1 MAYAL
6 PPATVEPACP
16 WCAEAM
22 DQEAKFCGGC
32 GRPAKV
38 SFGRHSPTRAQ
49 PRQHHGVPTFAALPL
64 RPVPNPESAAILEEL
79 ARCEILLWRER
90 FFLVA
95 HWLVYILLNLGGLA
109 LAVQCYSG
117 FIGDVL
123 TKLCMAGTPLMFV
136 NTSALLC
143 FLPINGARREI
154 LRLKNR
160 LAYLRFKHEY
170 NHLWA

>member
-1 MAYAL
+1 MPYA
-6 PPATVEPACP
+6 PPAATVEPACP
-16 WCAEAM
+16 WCAAAIDEA
-22 DQEAKFCGGC
+22 AKFCGQC

-38 SFGRHSPTRAQ
+38 SFGRHAPPRAQ
-49 PRQHHGVPTFAALPL
+49 PRQHHGVPTFALPP
-64 RPVPNPESAAILEEL
+64 RPVPYPESANIPQEL

-90 FFLVA
+90 IFLVI
-95 HWLVYILLNLGGLA
+95 HWLVYISLNLGGLA

-123 TKLCMAGTPLMFV
+123 TKLCMAGTPLMFI

-143 FLPINGARREI
+143 FLPIKGARREI
-154 LRLKNR
+154 FRLKNR

-170 NHLWA
+170 DHLLV